1 VFDIGWTEL
10 VVIACVTVLVVGPK
24 ELPGLLRSFGKT
36 VGNLR
41 RMAGDFQKQFD
52 DAMREAELDEVRKK
66 MNKPFQPLEDARKAA
81 LDFQDKVSSSVKI
94 PPNEPA
100 SSTAAANPV
109 ATAVEVTAAPAPAQL
124 PASPPPEL
132 TTGAAPAAPAVAVAE
147 KPAIAGS
154 GKDAKPKPKSAAAG
168 GKASTAATANSAA
181 RPAKKPTAGP
191 KAIGAETRTG
201 KKL

>member
-81 LDFQDKVSSSVKI
+81 LEFQDKVSSSVKI

-100 SSTAAANPV
+100 SNTAEAKPV
-109 ATAVEVTAAPAPAQL
+109 ATAVEATAAQVQAQL

-132 TTGAAPAAPAVAVAE
+132 TAGAAPADTAVAVAE
-147 KPAIAGS
+147 RPAGT
-154 GKDAKPKPKSAAAG
+154 GTNKDAKPKSKAAAADGKASKAATAKSAAKPAEKPVAAPKSNGAG
-168 GKASTAATANSAA
+168 K
-181 RPAKKPTAGP
+181 
-191 KAIGAETRTG
+191 RTG
-201 KKL
+201 KKA

>member
-52 DAMREAELDEVRKK
+52 DAMREAELEEVRKK

-81 LDFQDKVSSSVKI
+81 LEFQEKVSSSVKI
-94 PPNEPA
+94 PPNEPSTGA
-100 SSTAAANPV
+100 GEAKPAEHTAAVPPAQI
-109 ATAVEVTAAPAPAQL
+109 AVPTTAQL
-124 PASPPPEL
+124 PAAPPPEL
-132 TTGAAPAAPAVAVAE
+132 GAPSLAVAE
-147 KPAIAGS
+147 KPKAEVTASKASAG
-154 GKDAKPKPKSAAAG
+154 KSKAAAAG
-168 GKASTAATANSAA
+168 SRASTAAAAKSATKQV
-181 RPAKKPTAGP
+181 AKTSAGAKTNGAGTTTGR
-191 KAIGAETRTG
+191 KA
-201 KKL
+201 